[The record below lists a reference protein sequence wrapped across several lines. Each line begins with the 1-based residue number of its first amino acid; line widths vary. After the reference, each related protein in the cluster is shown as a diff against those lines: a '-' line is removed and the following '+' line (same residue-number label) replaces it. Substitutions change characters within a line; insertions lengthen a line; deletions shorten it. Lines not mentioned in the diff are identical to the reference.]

1 MSEVQKK
8 IAIVHDWLFTLGGAE
23 RVLIQLH
30 AMFPEAPIYTLFA
43 RPEFTRAYLPRA
55 TIIPSALQKMPF
67 IGRMYRMYA
76 PLMPLQIEAFD
87 LSHAD
92 VVISSSVAFAKGLI
106 LRPKTRHICYCYSPA
121 RMLWDRSAAYERGGK
136 ITRHLLR
143 LWDSEGSERVDEFVA
158 ISQHVQK
165 RIKKYYRK
173 NSKIIY
179 PPACAGR
186 RASLLNLPASDTSE
200 IEPYYLIVSRLFP
213 HKNLDMAI
221 DAFNKI
227 GDRLI
232 IVGDGPMGASLK
244 ISAEK
249 NIQFLGKQDDA
260 ALAGYYARCSA
271 LIMPNEE
278 DFGLTA
284 IEAMQFGKPVL
295 ALRRGGALETV
306 REGVT
311 GEFFDDAIPES
322 IVDGLKRLKM
332 NYRAYDPEI
341 IKKHAEKFSLQAFQ
355 DQIMALVR

>member
-1 MSEVQKK
+1 M
-8 IAIVHDWLFTLGGAE
+8 
-23 RVLIQLH
+23 H

-67 IGRMYRMYA
+67 IGRAYRMYA

-92 VVISSSVAFAKGLI
+92 VVISSSVTFAKGLI

-121 RMLWDRSAAYERGGK
+121 RMLWDRSAAYERGGRV
-136 ITRHLLR
+136 TRHLLR

-158 ISQHVQK
+158 ISRHVQS

-173 NSKIIY
+173 DSKVIY
-179 PPACAGR
+179 PPVPALQSSAG
-186 RASLLNLPASDTSE
+186 DTSE
-200 IEPYYLIVSRLFP
+200 VEPYYLIVSRLFP
-213 HKNLDMAI
+213 HKNLDTAI

-227 GDRLI
+227 GERLVI
-232 IVGDGPMGASLK
+232 IGDGPLRASLK
-244 ISAEK
+244 ISAKK
-249 NIQFLGKQDDA
+249 NIRFLGKQDDA

-271 LIMPNEE
+271 LILPNEE

-284 IEAMQFGKPVL
+284 VEAMQFGKPVL
-295 ALRRGGALETV
+295 ALRHGGALETV
-306 REGVT
+306 LEGIT

-322 IVDGLKRLKM
+322 IVDGLKRLKG
-332 NYRAYDPEI
+332 NYHAYDPET

-355 DQIMALVR
+355 DQMRELII